1 MVLQEGTPKVI
12 YKVTAL
18 QEKSCAGGR
27 SRTFSRNSS
36 THPLTCALHPST
48 FSRSEARSRP
58 HHICIKESDLK
69 LTSNGDLMK
78 TPSIV
83 ILLRTFQ
90 SVQRGP
96 ARELGT
102 LPQCGASLAQA
113 QTNLAKGQRKKDMI
127 PWLGYFTQY
136 TTPIYSPIELS
147 SCWESILE
155 SEPHENS
162 YLHGQ
167 FTPP

>member
-1 MVLQEGTPKVI
+1 M
-12 YKVTAL
+12 
-18 QEKSCAGGR
+18 KSCAGGR
-27 SRTFSRNSS
+27 LRTFSRNSS

-102 LPQCGASLAQA
+102 QPQCSASVAQA
-113 QTNLAKGQRKKDMI
+113 QTNLAKEQRKKDMI